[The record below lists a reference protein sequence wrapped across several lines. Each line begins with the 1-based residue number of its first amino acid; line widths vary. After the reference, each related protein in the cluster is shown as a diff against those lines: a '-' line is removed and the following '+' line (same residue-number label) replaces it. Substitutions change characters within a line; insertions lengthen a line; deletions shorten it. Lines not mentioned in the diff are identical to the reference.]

1 MKMLHEARKIGRS
14 VQRRPLHGLAVSAR
28 DRGEGAPFVN
38 GEIGGD
44 ILRAEGRGQ
53 GEGEKREDGEAR
65 NSGRHG
71 RPSGGDDCLS
81 FEYLDGCFRQSV
93 NNLGM
98 FPGVGSARSVGWH
111 HSSSRLGKR
120 DGKSEASCARLD
132 GQQCPS
138 PHKETGQPRA
148 AVPAWFFPGVKLKGP
163 TSRKSSEKWGTLL
176 TL

>member
-14 VQRRPLHGLAVSAR
+14 VQGRPLHGLAVSAR

-53 GEGEKREDGEAR
+53 GEGEKREDGEPR

-81 FEYLDGCFRQSV
+81 SEYLDGCFRQSV

-98 FPGVGSARSVGWH
+98 FPGVGSARLVPWVGTIAAADWE
-111 HSSSRLGKR
+111 SGMGKASR
-120 DGKSEASCARLD
+120 
-132 GQQCPS
+132 
-138 PHKETGQPRA
+138 
-148 AVPAWFFPGVKLKGP
+148 
-163 TSRKSSEKWGTLL
+163 
-176 TL
+176 